1 MASEGNGPS
10 TPGGA
15 DYLTGLNPVQREA
28 VTHPDGP
35 VLVVAGA
42 GSGKTRVLTHRIA
55 HLISEGTSPFAIIA
69 ITFTNK
75 AAGEMKERV
84 GALVGSVAE
93 KMWVSTFHSA
103 CVRILRREAPRLG
116 LRSSFSIYDASDSA
130 RLLRQCYKELNV
142 DEKRMPPRA
151 VSAAISDAKNKLVDA
166 GFFSDF
172 ASNPWEKTVARL
184 YVEYQRRLN
193 ECSAM
198 DFDDLIFRCVEV
210 FDRFPEALGHYQ
222 SRFEHVLVDEFQD
235 TNHAQAR
242 FATLLAGKHRNV
254 FVVGDADQG
263 IYAFRGA
270 TIKNLLDFE
279 RDWPEAHVIT
289 LEQNYRSTET
299 ILNAANAVIENN
311 AMRKP
316 KSLWT
321 ESSGGDLITRYHAQ
335 NEHDEAL
342 WVAREVARIKDLGY
356 ALADMAVF
364 YRTNAQSRVL
374 EEMFSKE
381 ELPYRVVG
389 GVRFYERKEVKDLLA
404 WLRASMN
411 PSDAVSVSRAAQ
423 APRRGIGDTSLARVT
438 AFAQSEGIS
447 LGEAFARAEE
457 APALTKRALGGVLEA
472 ARLFDRIREA
482 GASGMPVAEIV
493 EMAWEITGYMDELKS
508 ERTFE
513 ALSRQENLRELA
525 GVAKEFDE
533 GPSEEGLTGFL
544 EQLALITDTDTVE
557 GEETGVTFMTLH
569 NAKGLEFPVVFMVG
583 MEDGVFPH
591 LRSLG
596 DPDQLEEERRL
607 CYVGITRARER
618 LYLLNAWSRSL
629 WGGLNYN
636 PASRF
641 LAEIPVEL
649 VSQANERKPSAT
661 SASRVPSR
669 GRGLADPSAFKV
681 GQEVEHAKW
690 GRGTILEIARS
701 NSGVEATVNFPGA
714 GGEKRLDLSLAP
726 LKPAS

>member
-1 MASEGNGPS
+1 MAL
-10 TPGGA
+10 
-15 DYLTGLNPVQREA
+15 DYLSGLNPVQREA
-28 VTHPDGP
+28 VTHPGGP

-55 HLISEGTSPFAIIA
+55 HLIAEGASPWSIIA

-116 LRSSFSIYDASDSA
+116 LRSSFSIYDSADSA
-130 RLLRQCYKELNV
+130 RLLKLCYKELNV

-151 VSAAISDAKNKLVDA
+151 VAAAISDAKNKLVDA
-166 GFFSDF
+166 GFYSDF
-172 ASNPWEKTVARL
+172 ASNPWERTVAKL

-210 FDRFPEALGHYQ
+210 FDRFEEALGEYQ
-222 SRFEHVLVDEFQD
+222 TRFEHVLVDEFQD
-235 TNHAQAR
+235 TNHAQSR
-242 FATLLAGKHRNV
+242 LATLLAGKHRNI

-321 ESSGGDLITRYHAQ
+321 ETSGGDLITRYHAQ

-342 WVAREVARIKDLGY
+342 WVAREVARLKDLGY
-356 ALADMAVF
+356 ALADVAVF

-381 ELPYRVVG
+381 DIGYRVVG

-411 PSDAVSVSRAAQ
+411 PSDAVSVARAAQ
-423 APRRGIGDTSLARVT
+423 APRRGIGDTTLGRMAT
-438 AFAQSEGIS
+438 FAQAQGIP
-447 LGEAFARAEE
+447 LGEAFDRAEE
-457 APALTKRALGGVLEA
+457 APGLNKRAIGGVLEA
-472 ARLFDRIREA
+472 ARLFERIRTTAE
-482 GASGMPVAEIV
+482 SGLPVADVV

-513 ALSRQENLRELA
+513 SLSRQENLRELA

-533 GPSEEGLTGFL
+533 GPNTSDGLTGFL

-557 GEETGVTFMTLH
+557 GEEAGVTFMTLH
-569 NAKGLEFPVVFMVG
+569 NAKGLEFPIVFMIG

-629 WGGLNYN
+629 WGNLNYN

-641 LAEIPVEL
+641 LSEIPAEL
-649 VSQANERKPSAT
+649 VNQANQRKPSAT
-661 SASRVPSR
+661 SGTITLPRSRQER
-669 GRGLADPSAFKV
+669 ELGDPSAFKV

-690 GRGTILEIARS
+690 GRGTIVEIARS
-701 NSGVEATVNFPGA
+701 NVGVEATVNFPAA
-714 GGEKRLDLSLAP
+714 GGFKRLDLSLAP

>member
-1 MASEGNGPS
+1 MASH
-10 TPGGA
+10 
-15 DYLTGLNPVQREA
+15 YLAGLNPVQREA
-28 VTHPDGP
+28 VTNPGGP

-84 GALVGSVAE
+84 AALVGSVAE

-116 LRSSFSIYDASDSA
+116 LRSSFSIYDSADSA
-130 RLLRQCYKELNV
+130 RLLKLCYKELNV

-166 GFFSDF
+166 GFYSDF
-172 ASNPWEKTVARL
+172 ASNPWERTVAKL

-222 SRFEHVLVDEFQD
+222 TRFEHVLVDEFQD

-242 FATLLAGKHRNV
+242 LATLLAGKHRNI

-279 RDWPEAHVIT
+279 RDWPETHVIT

-342 WVAREVARIKDLGY
+342 WVAHEVARIKDLGY

-381 ELPYRVVG
+381 DIPYRVVG

-411 PSDAVSVSRAAQ
+411 PSDAVSVARAAQ
-423 APRRGIGDTSLARVT
+423 APRRGIGDTTLARL
-438 AFAQSEGIS
+438 ASFAQSGGIP
-447 LGEAFARAEE
+447 LGEAFDRAEE
-457 APALTKRALGGVLEA
+457 TPGLTKRALGGVLEA
-472 ARLFDRIREA
+472 ARLFERIRTTAE
-482 GASGMPVAEIV
+482 SGVPVAEIV
-493 EMAWEITGYMDELKS
+493 ETAWEITGYMDELKS

-513 ALSRQENLRELA
+513 SLSRQENLRELA

-533 GPSEEGLTGFL
+533 GPNTSDGLTGFL

-569 NAKGLEFPVVFMVG
+569 NAKGLEFPVVFMIG

-636 PASRF
+636 PPSRF
-641 LAEIPVEL
+641 LAEIPAEL
-649 VSQANERKPSAT
+649 VNQANERKPSASST
-661 SASRVPSR
+661 VTLPRSRVR
-669 GRGLADPSAFKV
+669 ELGDPGAFTV

-690 GRGTILEIARS
+690 GRGTIVEIARS
-701 NSGVEATVNFPGA
+701 NVGVEATVNFPGA

>member
-1 MASEGNGPS
+1 MAL
-10 TPGGA
+10 
-15 DYLTGLNPVQREA
+15 DYLSGLNPVQREA
-28 VTHPDGP
+28 VTHPGGP

-55 HLISEGTSPFAIIA
+55 HLVSEGTSPFAIIA

-84 GALVGSVAE
+84 AALVGPVAE

-116 LRSSFSIYDASDSA
+116 LRSSFSIYDTADTS
-130 RLLRQCYKELNV
+130 RLLKLCYKELNV

-151 VSAAISDAKNKLVDA
+151 VAAAISDAKNKLVDA
-166 GFFSDF
+166 GFFQDF
-172 ASNPWEKTVARL
+172 ASNPWERTVAKL

-198 DFDDLIFRCVEV
+198 DFDDLIFRTVEV
-210 FDRFPEALGHYQ
+210 FDKFPEALGQYQ
-222 SRFEHVLVDEFQD
+222 TRFEHVLVDEFQD

-242 FATLLAGKHRNV
+242 LATLLAGKHRNI

-279 RDWPEAHVIT
+279 RDWPEVHVIT

-342 WVAREVARIKDLGY
+342 WVAREVARLKDHGY

-381 ELPYRVVG
+381 EVAYRVVG

-411 PSDAVSVSRAAQ
+411 PSDAVSVARAAQ
-423 APRRGIGDTSLARVT
+423 APRRGIGDTTLGRLT
-438 AFAQSEGIS
+438 GFAQSAGIP
-447 LGEAFARAEE
+447 LGEAFGRAEE
-457 APALTKRALGGVLEA
+457 VPGLNKRAIGGVLEA
-472 ARLFDRIREA
+472 ARLFGRIRTTAE
-482 GASGMPVAEIV
+482 SGVPVAEIV
-493 EMAWEITGYMDELKS
+493 ETAWEITGYMDELKS

-513 ALSRQENLRELA
+513 SLSRQENLRELA
-525 GVAKEFDE
+525 GVAQEFDE
-533 GPSEEGLTGFL
+533 GPNASDGLTGFL
-544 EQLALITDTDTVE
+544 EQLALITDTDTVD
-557 GEETGVTFMTLH
+557 GEETGVTLMTLH
-569 NAKGLEFPVVFMVG
+569 NAKGLEFPIVFMIG

-629 WGGLNYN
+629 WGNLNYN
-636 PASRF
+636 PPSRF
-641 LAEIPVEL
+641 LSEIPVEL

-661 SASRVPSR
+661 SKTVALPRSRR
-669 GRGLADPSAFKV
+669 ERELADPGAFTV
-681 GQEVEHAKW
+681 GQEVEHPKW
-690 GRGTILEIARS
+690 GRGTIVEIARS
-701 NSGVEATVNFPGA
+701 PVGVEATVNFPGA
-714 GGEKRLDLSLAP
+714 GGFKRLDLSLAP

>member
-1 MASEGNGPS
+1 MAS
-10 TPGGA
+10 A
-15 DYLTGLNPVQREA
+15 DYLSGLNPVQREA
-28 VTHPDGP
+28 VTHPGGP

-84 GALVGSVAE
+84 AALVGSVAE

-103 CVRILRREAPRLG
+103 CVRTLRREAPRLG
-116 LRSSFSIYDASDSA
+116 LRSSFSIYDTADTG
-130 RLLRQCYKELNV
+130 RLLKLCYKELNV

-151 VSAAISDAKNKLVDA
+151 VAAAISDAKNKLVDA
-166 GFFSDF
+166 GFYLDF
-172 ASNPWEKTVARL
+172 ASNPWERTVARL

-198 DFDDLIFRCVEV
+198 DFDDLIFRTVEV
-210 FDRFPEALGHYQ
+210 FDRFPEALGQYQ
-222 SRFEHVLVDEFQD
+222 TRFEHVLVDEFQD

-242 FATLLAGKHRNV
+242 LATLLAGKHRNI

-279 RDWPEAHVIT
+279 RDWPETHVIT

-381 ELPYRVVG
+381 EVPYRVVG

-411 PSDAVSVSRAAQ
+411 PSDAVSVARAAQ
-423 APRRGIGDTSLARVT
+423 APRRGIGDTTLARVIG
-438 AFAQSEGIS
+438 FAQSREIP
-447 LGEAFARAEE
+447 LGEAFDRAEE
-457 APALTKRALGGVLEA
+457 VPALTKRALGGVLEA
-472 ARLFDRIREA
+472 ARLFGRIRTTAE
-482 GASGMPVAEIV
+482 SGVPVAEIV
-493 EMAWEITGYMDELKS
+493 ETAWEITGYMDELKS

-513 ALSRQENLRELA
+513 SLSRQENLRELA
-525 GVAKEFDE
+525 GVAQEFDE
-533 GPSEEGLTGFL
+533 GPNASEGLTGFL

-557 GEETGVTFMTLH
+557 GEEAGVTLMTLH
-569 NAKGLEFPVVFMVG
+569 NAKGLEFPVVFMIG

-636 PASRF
+636 PPSRF
-641 LAEIPVEL
+641 LAEIPAEL
-649 VSQANERKPSAT
+649 TNQANERKPSAT
-661 SASRVPSR
+661 SSGSARPGAGRSREL
-669 GRGLADPSAFKV
+669 GDPAAFTV

-690 GRGTILEIARS
+690 GRGTIVEIARS
-701 NSGVEATVNFPGA
+701 NVGVEATVNFPGT
-714 GGEKRLDLSLAP
+714 GEKRLDLALAP